1 MRIFGTTIVVGDC
14 EGEIKGK
21 TVGEVINN
29 LCDIKGAEFR
39 ESLFEPGSCH
49 IRDEYVIL
57 VNGKPIDSLQE
68 LNLKVKKG
76 NTIAILPALGGG

>member
-1 MRIFGTTIVVGDC
+1 MRIFGTTIAVGDR

-29 LCDIKGAEFR
+29 LCNIKGTEFR

-49 IRDEYVIL
+49 VRDEYVVL
-57 VNGKPIDSLQE
+57 VNGKPIDPLQE
-68 LNLKVKKG
+68 LNRKVKRG
-76 NTIAILPALGGG
+76 DTIAILPALGGG